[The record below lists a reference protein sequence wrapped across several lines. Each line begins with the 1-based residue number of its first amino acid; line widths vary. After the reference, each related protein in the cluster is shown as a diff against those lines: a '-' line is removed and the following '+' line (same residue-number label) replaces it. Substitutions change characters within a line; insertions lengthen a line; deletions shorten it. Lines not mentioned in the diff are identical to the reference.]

1 MFFQGFRSGVGK
13 HLVEQHL
20 SQITDLMKIFLIY
33 HEEVMQT
40 NAVKGTEVKLEDE
53 NKFPSEKQAIWT
65 QWLESEV
72 GDLQKTLHKQRKE
85 IDCLTLQ
92 QKETVDR
99 VNELEVE

>member
-1 MFFQGFRSGVGK
+1 
-13 HLVEQHL
+13 
-20 SQITDLMKIFLIY
+20 
-33 HEEVMQT
+33 MQT

-53 NKFPSEKQAIWT
+53 NQFPSEKQAIWT

-72 GDLQKTLHKQRKE
+72 GDLQKILHKQRKE

-99 VNELEVE
+99 VDELEVE

>member
-1 MFFQGFRSGVGK
+1 M
-13 HLVEQHL
+13 EQHL

-65 QWLESEV
+65 QWLESEA

-85 IDCLTLQ
+85 IDRLTLQ

-99 VNELEVE
+99 VDELEVE